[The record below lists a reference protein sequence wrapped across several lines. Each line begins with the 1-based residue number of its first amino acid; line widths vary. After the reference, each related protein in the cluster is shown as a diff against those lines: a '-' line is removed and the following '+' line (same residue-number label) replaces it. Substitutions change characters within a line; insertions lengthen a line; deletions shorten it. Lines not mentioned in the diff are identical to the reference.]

1 MSKSQPGDPKVDKKA
16 TEVEAAVRKFFS
28 RRIINNLDTSALK
41 KLQKTF
47 HRLANEF
54 DAELYEK
61 MQQSI
66 GYLKGQINILKRKTK

>member
-1 MSKSQPGDPKVDKKA
+1 MAKPQPGDPKIDKKA
-16 TEVEAAVRKFFS
+16 LQTEEAVRKFFN
-28 RRIINNLDTSALK
+28 RKTINNLDTATLK

-61 MQQSI
+61 LQQSI
-66 GYLKGQINILKRKTK
+66 GYLKGQVNILKRKK